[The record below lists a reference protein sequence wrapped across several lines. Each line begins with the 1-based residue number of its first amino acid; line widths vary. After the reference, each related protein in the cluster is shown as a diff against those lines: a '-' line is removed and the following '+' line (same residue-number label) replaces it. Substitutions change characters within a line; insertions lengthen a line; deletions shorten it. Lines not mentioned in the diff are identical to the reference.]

1 MFLVLAA
8 TASTAGL
15 FAHPPSGHGS
25 KVHHVSHFPRWRF
38 VFCFQQ
44 VDGVTRHAERVLEFA
59 AAILVALV
67 STLNRSDITWI
78 ESNAAKKKKK
88 QETSPALH
96 IVQSSQVVPWQQQ
109 STRYNIRQ
117 GPRDEMGRTAL
128 SFTVWK
134 KRTPL
139 GETLFPA
146 TGTLTRKLEF
156 CRLVIELCCAVLA
169 AWAKGNRVYRV
180 CPLATQ
186 LAMAAPGLLTTDLG
200 RPRIEYENA
209 IFLAVEPFFFFSP

>member
-88 QETSPALH
+88 TRNLAGTAYRTIVSGSSLAATINSIQHTTRSKRRDGANRFKLH
-96 IVQSSQVVPWQQQ
+96 RLEKTHASWGDAIPGYRNFDKEIRVLQTRDRVV
-109 STRYNIRQ
+109 
-117 GPRDEMGRTAL
+117 
-128 SFTVWK
+128 
-134 KRTPL
+134 
-139 GETLFPA
+139 
-146 TGTLTRKLEF
+146 
-156 CRLVIELCCAVLA
+156 LCCA
-169 AWAKGNRVYRV
+169 GS
-180 CPLATQ
+180 
-186 LAMAAPGLLTTDLG
+186 LG
-200 RPRIEYENA
+200 QRE
-209 IFLAVEPFFFFSP
+209 